1 MTVIIASN
9 LVIKCSYMSRTPK
22 SLTPEANI
30 APNRSPPPSVSKVMG
45 DHLRLALETYG
56 AVEWVDS
63 TPSTNLD
70 LTQRARLK
78 DAAAPPFP
86 WLRGAREQT
95 AGKGRA
101 GRPWQNTSDATLM
114 FSCAFAPNIPLAQ
127 LPGLAPALGVAACEA
142 LRLLVSRQISEKTA
156 FKLGLKWPNDLQWR
170 QDTNPHQIPAKL
182 AGILVETAPC
192 LGMKHPVVVAGIGL
206 NLRGADMLSAAL
218 GRPVADWSMVAQ
230 THPTGLDTPC
240 SIVTAIALAWQQAI
254 NTYAQGDFAAFQ
266 QRYAQVDDL
275 LGTQVDLIDQG
286 KVLLSGTA
294 CGTDE
299 TGRLLV
305 QTEAGIV
312 PVMTGDVSVR
322 PSALQ
327 AQGRASS
334 VVNNSNKTPLR
345 TT

>member
-1 MTVIIASN
+1 
-9 LVIKCSYMSRTPK
+9 MSHTPK
-22 SLTPEANI
+22 PLAPEANV
-30 APNRSPPPSVSKVMG
+30 ASDRNVPPSISKDMA
-45 DHLRLALETYG
+45 DQLRLPLEAFG
-56 AVEWVDS
+56 SVEWTDS
-63 TPSTNLD
+63 TPSTNQD
-70 LTQRARLK
+70 LTRRARLT
-78 DAAAPPFP
+78 DAALPPYP

-142 LRLLVSRQISEKTA
+142 LRLLISEQISDKAA

-170 QDTNPHQIPAKL
+170 NDTNPQHVPAKL
-182 AGILVETAPC
+182 AGILVETAPSPG
-192 LGMKHPVVVAGIGL
+192 LKHPVVVAGIGL
-206 NLRGADMLSAAL
+206 NLHGAEALSAAL
-218 GRPVADWSMVAQ
+218 GRPVADWSMITQ
-230 THPTGLDTPC
+230 TELSGLDTQC
-240 SIVTAIALAWQQAI
+240 RIVTAIAQAWQQAI

-286 KVLLSGTA
+286 KLLLSGTA

-327 AQGRASS
+327 TQDRATS